1 MMTTLSTKYSKKISR
16 IIRIIKSSKH
26 KQESKNVSVEMGSG
40 FLTQNRS
47 QRKKGVD
54 TDIGGQ
60 AKQKTKEN

>member
-1 MMTTLSTKYSKKISR
+1 ML
-16 IIRIIKSSKH
+16 
-26 KQESKNVSVEMGSG
+26 SVEMGSG

-47 QRKKGVD
+47 QRKKGID